1 VFERF
6 STAGRRA
13 VYSARR
19 EAGLVG
25 SKIIGSEHL
34 LLGLLRVDP
43 ATFEFIPQ
51 PVTLVSLRRA
61 AVRWHMPGEKL
72 LNSMDLPISEDV
84 KLAFN
89 NAVSLAEAHGSSFVR
104 TEHLLLALTTVP
116 NSHAAVIL
124 EEAGASIALLKQL
137 VSGRQ
142 DPGDQQG
149 VELSSDD
156 LEFLI
161 HH

>member
-104 TEHLLLALTTVP
+104 TEHLLLALTTVRKQAP
-116 NSHAAVIL
+116 LLPFSNNSCQADKIL
-124 EEAGASIALLKQL
+124 EINKGLNCPATT
-137 VSGRQ
+137 
-142 DPGDQQG
+142 
-149 VELSSDD
+149 SSS
-156 LEFLI
+156 
-161 HH
+161 